1 MFIEFS
7 GLMKRE
13 GKKKMI
19 NENMR
24 VKTLVEKEG
33 YSIGTIGVVV
43 SIYASG
49 SACEVEVWDEDEYP
63 IDVITYLFSELEEL

>member
-1 MFIEFS
+1 
-7 GLMKRE
+7 MKRE

-43 SIYASG
+43 SVYASG
-49 SACEVEVWDEDEYP
+49 SACEVEFWDGDEYP

>member
-1 MFIEFS
+1 
-7 GLMKRE
+7 MKRE

-33 YSIGTIGVVV
+33 YSISTIGVVV
-43 SIYASG
+43 SVYASG
-49 SACEVEVWDEDEYP
+49 SACEVEVWDEDKYP

>member
-1 MFIEFS
+1 
-7 GLMKRE
+7 MKRE
-13 GKKKMI
+13 EKKKMI

-33 YSIGTIGVVV
+33 YPIGTIGVVV
-43 SIYASG
+43 SVYASG

>member
-1 MFIEFS
+1 
-7 GLMKRE
+7 MKRE

-43 SIYASG
+43 SVYASG
-49 SACEVEVWDEDEYP
+49 SACGVEVWNEDEYP

>member
-1 MFIEFS
+1 
-7 GLMKRE
+7 
-13 GKKKMI
+13 MI

-43 SIYASG
+43 SVSTSG
-49 SACEVEVWDEDEYP
+49 SACEVEVWNEDEYP
-63 IDVITYLFSELEEL
+63 VDVITYLFSELEEL

>member
-33 YSIGTIGVVV
+33 YSISTIGVVV
-43 SIYASG
+43 SVYASG

>member
-1 MFIEFS
+1 
-7 GLMKRE
+7 MKRE

-33 YSIGTIGVVV
+33 YSISTIGVVV
-43 SIYASG
+43 SVYASG

>member
-1 MFIEFS
+1 
-7 GLMKRE
+7 
-13 GKKKMI
+13 MI

-43 SIYASG
+43 SVYASG
-49 SACEVEVWDEDEYP
+49 SACEAEVWNEDEYP
-63 IDVITYLFSELEEL
+63 IDVITYLFS

>member
-1 MFIEFS
+1 
-7 GLMKRE
+7 MKRE

-33 YSIGTIGVVV
+33 YPIGTIGVVV
-43 SIYASG
+43 SVYASG
-49 SACEVEVWDEDEYP
+49 SACEAEVWNEDEYP